1 MKINLSKSFIVT
13 DLDGTLFPQS
23 KIVSDKDVLSI
34 RKFTSLGGKFSIATG
49 RPIQSVLPL
58 LKMLKITT
66 PVVLYNG
73 AMIYDTVKNQPIW
86 HRTLPS
92 EIRDFVKNILDKF
105 PDVAAE
111 ILTFDN
117 IYSIQINDTERY
129 HIRITDTNPKI
140 CMLDEVPDGWLK
152 ALFAATPERLIDV
165 IEYAKTLSASG
176 VSFVQSCEFFY
187 EIIPENVSKGYA
199 LEKMIELTGFDDF
212 TVFAVGDYYN
222 DIEMLKAANVGF
234 VVANAHS
241 DVKEIADIVLDSGCE
256 ENAISEV
263 IEYIIFNAITEY

>member
-13 DLDGTLFPQS
+13 DLDGTLYPQS

-111 ILTFDN
+111 ILAFDN
-117 IYSIQINDTERY
+117 IYSVQINDTERY
-129 HIRITDTNPKI
+129 HIEITNTNPKI
-140 CMLDEVPDGWLK
+140 CTLEEVPDGWLK
-152 ALFAATPERLIDV
+152 ALFAAAPERLNDV
-165 IEYAKTLSASG
+165 MEYAKTLSVSG

-199 LEKMIELTGFDDF
+199 LKKLLELSDFKDF
-212 TVFAVGDYYN
+212 TVAAAGDYYN
-222 DIEMLKAANVGF
+222 DIEMLEAADIGF
-234 VVANAHS
+234 AVANAHP
-241 DVKEIADIVLDSGCE
+241 DVKEIADIVLNRSCE
-256 ENAISEV
+256 ENAISDV
-263 IEYIIFNAITEY
+263 IEHIIFNAMTEY

>member
-13 DLDGTLFPQS
+13 DLDGTLYPQS

-234 VVANAHS
+234 AVANAHS